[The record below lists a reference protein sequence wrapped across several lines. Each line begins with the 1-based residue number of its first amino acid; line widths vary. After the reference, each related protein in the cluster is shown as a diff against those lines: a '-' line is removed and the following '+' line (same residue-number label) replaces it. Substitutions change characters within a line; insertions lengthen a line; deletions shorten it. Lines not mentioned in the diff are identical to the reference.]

1 MGIDGLI
8 IDNVFICNTNRMDTS
23 YESVMKS
30 SFLIQTPNL
39 FLVAYLLE
47 ISLFVKD
54 HWKEI
59 ITVYL

>member
-8 IDNVFICNTNRMDTS
+8 IDNVFIGNTNRMDTS

-30 SFLIQTPNL
+30 SFLIQAPNL
-39 FLVAYLLE
+39 FLVTYLLE
-47 ISLFVKD
+47 ICLFVKD
-54 HWKEI
+54 HCKEI